1 MSCKVMNKRHDS
13 CSNSNK
19 IMSLEPTCEKE
30 DNQKD
35 GQQRWEEW
43 YTNLHIMQD
52 LYVTTLLHVWPMNK
66 CVCDKEVPVPDEYRC
81 CDESIMMW
89 PAVPYGQPKYHH
101 PAWSCSIHQ
110 RELHLLQ
117 KVQILPS
124 DPACIHLLIQMTL
137 GISAIPSILGLIN
150 KDIDQSG
157 RLLVHLI
164 ESSDHQKAGS
174 VN

>member
-1 MSCKVMNKRHDS
+1 MHASALSKLRICHRGVMSCKVIKKRCDS
-13 CSNSNK
+13 CSNSKK

-30 DNQKD
+30 DSQKD

-81 CDESIMMW
+81 YDESLMMW

-117 KVQILPS
+117 RVQILPG

-137 GISAIPSILGLIN
+137 EFL
-150 KDIDQSG
+150 QSPAYWG
-157 RLLVHLI
+157 
-164 ESSDHQKAGS
+164 
-174 VN
+174 